1 VKFIYL
7 YPETYGSSGY
17 MLDSGPLLPVVAAA
31 ERAGFHA
38 YALTDHPI
46 PGSRWLENGGHQTL
60 EPLVALSA
68 VAAVTE
74 RIRLHTH
81 IAVAPYRNPFLLAK
95 EAATVDII
103 SGGRMTLALGAGYQK
118 SEFFAL
124 GVDFEERNALFDEV
138 LEVLPLAWSGRPVS
152 YKGRHFDARE
162 VIALPRPV
170 QNPIPVWIG
179 GNSRRSRRR
188 VIEWGQGW
196 APFRTD
202 PQLANTAR
210 TLVLDT
216 LDKLADQIKELED
229 EASAAGRREPI
240 DVVWSYHDRSITD
253 PTVEPDRHREAF
265 AEYERAGVTWLS
277 IPVAIREPSATL
289 DFIEAFGST
298 YLP

>member
-1 VKFIYL
+1 MFVYL
-7 YPETYGSSGY
+7 YPETYGSDEY
-17 MLDSGPLLPVVAAA
+17 MLDSGPLLEVVAAA

-60 EPLVALSA
+60 EPLVALAA

-95 EAATVDII
+95 EATTVDIL
-103 SGGRMTLALGAGYQK
+103 SGGRLTLALGAGYQK

-152 YKGRHFDARE
+152 YKGRHFDARD

-170 QNPIPVWIG
+170 QDPIPVWIG
-179 GNSRRSRRR
+179 GNSKRSRRR
-188 VIEWGQGW
+188 VIERGQGW
-196 APFRTD
+196 APFQTS

-216 LDKLADQIKELED
+216 LDKLADQISELQD
-229 EASAAGRREPI
+229 EAAAAGRREPI
-240 DVVWSYHDRSITD
+240 DISWSYHDRSIAD

-277 IPVAIREPSATL
+277 VSIANREPAATL
-289 DFIEAFGST
+289 DFIEAFGAT
-298 YLP
+298 YLQ